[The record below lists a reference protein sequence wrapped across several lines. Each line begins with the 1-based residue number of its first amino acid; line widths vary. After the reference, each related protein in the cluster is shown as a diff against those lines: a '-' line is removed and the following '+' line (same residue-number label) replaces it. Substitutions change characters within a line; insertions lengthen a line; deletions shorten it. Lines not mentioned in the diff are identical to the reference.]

1 MLFLQEPAFPLSEDE
16 SQTVV
21 LRERE
26 TFKTWISL
34 FCREMHLNWWLEVK
48 TKHTKIKNSN
58 NLPMEQTTK
67 GNSDL
72 CLVISDMS
80 VYESEQYLIK
90 DQLLGALLVCVMQGV
105 MLPRTLRPSAL
116 KIWDSTNPRP
126 HQDRVTAVPVLW

>member
-1 MLFLQEPAFPLSEDE
+1 
-16 SQTVV
+16 
-21 LRERE
+21 
-26 TFKTWISL
+26 
-34 FCREMHLNWWLEVK
+34 
-48 TKHTKIKNSN
+48 
-58 NLPMEQTTK
+58 MEQTTK

-90 DQLLGALLVCVMQGV
+90 DQLLGALLVCVIQGV

-126 HQDRVTAVPVLW
+126 HQDRVTAVLVL